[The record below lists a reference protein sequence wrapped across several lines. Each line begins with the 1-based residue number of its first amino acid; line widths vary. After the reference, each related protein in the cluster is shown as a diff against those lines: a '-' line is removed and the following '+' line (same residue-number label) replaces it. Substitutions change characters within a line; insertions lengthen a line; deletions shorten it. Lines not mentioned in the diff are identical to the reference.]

1 MKSNKYL
8 PAIISGFG
16 AAVLSTIPFLNIFN
30 CCLIIPGAAIL
41 ALYLYQRTIIGGSPI
56 SFSNALGF
64 GLLTGIIAA
73 IFASA
78 FDILITY
85 ITHTNDLVQ
94 GLPQSEDFL
103 RQLNLG
109 KLMDDSIQ
117 LIEQMASDI
126 KTNGFS
132 PIYVVMITISNLIIY
147 SIFGTLGGLLGMAI
161 LNKRTRR
168 QL

>member
-1 MKSNKYL
+1 MSSNKYL

-41 ALYLYQRTIIGGSPI
+41 ALYLYQKTILNGYPI
-56 SFSNALGF
+56 SLSNALGF

-85 ITHTNDLVQ
+85 IAHTNDLVQ

-103 RQLNLG
+103 RQFNLG
-109 KLMDDSIQ
+109 KIMDDSIK
-117 LIEQMASDI
+117 LIEEMASDI
-126 KTNGFS
+126 EANGFS
-132 PIYVVMITISNLIIY
+132 PLYIVMITISNLIIY

-161 LNKRTRR
+161 LNKRRR
-168 QL
+168 GQF